1 MRYSGHHIVAH
12 HPVSLSELQVFR
24 EIIYNTLCYEDDP
37 NHVPIRASRPG
48 GWHVLE
54 ARYGLGDDRDWLGD
68 MVSATRAPVLIVS
81 FSDGVLGTI
90 RGLEPGPRATPWTI
104 RPHPELSGVPPAAAL
119 ATLATWSTATNGH
132 PDRAA
137 LAAFLSQEPTRF
149 TEDVVPRLLDALGLS
164 DHVELAPYPHE
175 VTTWDDPVK
184 LEKSISALQPGRY
197 RALDCGEH
205 GNCYALVRMR
215 SQGDYVLEYREEQPE
230 VLHQTV
236 TPSLDD
242 VITAMKA
249 WARGEVLWRDDF
261 DWTPVSPAPR

>member
-1 MRYSGHHIVAH
+1 MGYSGHHIVAH
-12 HPVSLSELQVFR
+12 HPVSLSELQIFR

-37 NHVPIRASRPG
+37 NHDPDRGSRPG
-48 GWHVLE
+48 GWHVIE

-68 MVSATRAPVLIVS
+68 MVGASRAPVLIVS

-90 RGLEPGPRATPWTI
+90 RGLEPGPRATPWTVG
-104 RPHPELSGVPPAAAL
+104 RHSALTGAPAVGAL
-119 ATLATWSTATNGH
+119 ADWSTATDGR
-132 PDRAA
+132 PDRVA
-137 LAAFLSQEPTRF
+137 LAALLADEPAGTP
-149 TEDVVPRLLDALGLS
+149 EDVVCRLLDALGLS
-164 DHVELAPYPHE
+164 DRVELAPYPHE

-184 LEKSISALQPGRY
+184 LEKSLSALQPGRY